1 MIHKQ
6 RSLPVDHEETADM
19 NQRVEKWIHN
29 YGHDLKW
36 LAYSYVK
43 DHSLAEDIAQEA
55 FIKAYQKFST
65 FKEQSSEKTWLYKI
79 TINLCKDY
87 LKSSYMKRVVKKGA
101 EMFRSLPSSQSTP
114 EEYIVNLSEDEELL
128 QNVMKLEAKYREI
141 IILYYFEEFDTKELA
156 EVIQSSPNTV
166 KTRLR
171 RARQLLQKQMTSEGG
186 SQNE

>member
-1 MIHKQ
+1 MIHRQ
-6 RSLPVDHEETADM
+6 QSTPVDQESSNDM
-19 NQRVEKWIHN
+19 NQRVEQWITD

-43 DHSLAEDIAQEA
+43 DHSLAEDITQET

-65 FKEQSSEKTWLYKI
+65 FKEQSSVKTWLYKI

-101 EMFRSLPSSQSTP
+101 ELFRSLPSSQSTP
-114 EEYIVNLSEDEELL
+114 EEYILSLSEDEELL
-128 QNVMKLEAKYREI
+128 DHIMRLESKYREV

-156 EVIQSSPNTV
+156 EVIQTSTNTV

-186 SQNE
+186 SRT